1 MSADPIGILIVVGD
15 EVPSTRFYIVDALGH
30 RLSISPQ
37 TGPVDPVNELDLRQ
51 DHAQM
56 DRGNTWL
63 TSIAVRFSEPGCY
76 YGVFDGSALGVRR
89 VQIRID
95 P

>member
-1 MSADPIGILIVVGD
+1 
-15 EVPSTRFYIVDALGH
+15 
-30 RLSISPQ
+30 
-37 TGPVDPVNELDLRQ
+37 
-51 DHAQM
+51 M

-63 TSIAVRFSEPGCY
+63 TWIAVRFSEPGCY
-76 YGVFDGSALGVRR
+76 YGVFEGLAVGVRK

>member
-1 MSADPIGILIVVGD
+1 MAADPIGILIVIGD
-15 EVPSTRFYIVDALGH
+15 EVPSTRFYVVDALGH
-30 RLSISPQ
+30 HIPISSQ
-37 TGPVDPVNELDLRQ
+37 AGPLDPVNELDLRQ
-51 DHAQM
+51 DRAQM

-63 TSIAVRFSEPGCY
+63 TRIAVRFTEPGCY
-76 YGVFDGSALGVRR
+76 YAVFEGMAVGPRK